1 MTDNSKHEVTC
12 FIEKYV
18 LGRGILIKHFNEED
32 VRLIRQ
38 ILLNHTDFE
47 KPDAYSIVGD
57 DVYMLEHFQFDAS
70 LEIRKKK
77 DPSKKVGSSLAMD
90 LSKTRF
96 NELSYINPESS
107 VEHYINNLI
116 EHFES
121 HAKMYENEYMQ
132 NIRNV
137 IGADK
142 NIKGLMFLIEDGT
155 LFGAEEAIKG
165 EYEDDIRQFEIIL
178 TSEFMD
184 VWKQY
189 GFVKYIVVAGRCH
202 NSDYAIIYTDKC
214 KQIECEPIRD
224 KRIFINNHAVRTYRK
239 IPIKGEQING

>member
-1 MTDNSKHEVTC
+1 MKQESRFEVTR
-12 FIEKYV
+12 FLDRYV
-18 LGRGILIKHFNEED
+18 YGRETFTRDFNHEDDILIE
-32 VRLIRQ
+32 Q
-38 ILLNHTDFE
+38 ILENPIDGNG
-47 KPDAYSIVGD
+47 PDAYSIVGN
-57 DVYMLEHFQFDAS
+57 DVYMLEHFRFDAS
-70 LEIRKKK
+70 LEIRKKNE
-77 DPSKKVGSSLAMD
+77 PSKKVGSSLRMD

-96 NELSYINPESS
+96 NELSYINPESN

-121 HAKMYENEYMQ
+121 HAKMYENDYMQ

-137 IGADK
+137 TGTEK
-142 NIKGLMFLIEDGT
+142 NIKGLIFLIEDET
-155 LFGAEEAIKG
+155 LFGAVDLNEVEQG
-165 EYEDDIRQFEIIL
+165 DDTHPFEIIL

-202 NSDYAIIYTDKC
+202 NSDYAMIYSDKC
-214 KQIECEPIRD
+214 KQIECESIRD
-224 KRIFINNHAVRTYRK
+224 KRIYIGNHAVQTYRK

>member
-1 MTDNSKHEVTC
+1 MTDNSKHEVTH
-12 FIEKYV
+12 FIEDYV
-18 LGRGILIKHFNEED
+18 LGRGILIKYFNEED

-47 KPDAYSIVGD
+47 KPDAYSIVGN
-57 DVYMLEHFQFDAS
+57 DVYMLEHFRFDAS
-70 LEIRKKK
+70 LEIRKKNE
-77 DPSKKVGSSLAMD
+77 PNKKVGSSLRMD

-96 NELSYINPESS
+96 NELSYINPESN

-121 HAKMYENEYMQ
+121 HAKMYENDYMQ

-137 IGADK
+137 TGTEK
-142 NIKGLMFLIEDGT
+142 NIKGLVFLIEDGT

-165 EYEDDIRQFEIIL
+165 EREDDIRQFEIIL

-202 NSDYAIIYTDKC
+202 NSDYAIIYSDKC
-214 KQIECEPIRD
+214 KQIECESIRD
-224 KRIFINNHAVRTYRK
+224 KRIYIGNHAVQTYRK

>member
-1 MTDNSKHEVTC
+1 MTDNSKHEVSH
-12 FIEKYV
+12 FIENYV
-18 LGRGILIKHFNEED
+18 LGRGILIKYFNEED

-77 DPSKKVGSSLAMD
+77 DPNKKVGSSLAMD

-96 NELSYINPESS
+96 NELSYINPESN

-137 IGADK
+137 TGADK
-142 NIKGLMFLIEDGT
+142 NIKGLIFLIEDET

-189 GFVKYIVVAGRCH
+189 GFVKYIIIAGRCH

>member
-18 LGRGILIKHFNEED
+18 LGRGILIKYFNEED

-47 KPDAYSIVGD
+47 KPDAYSIAGD
-57 DVYMLEHFQFDAS
+57 DVYMLEHFRFDAS
-70 LEIRKKK
+70 LEIKKK
-77 DPSKKVGSSLAMD
+77 KNPSIKGGSSLRMD

-96 NELSYINPESS
+96 DELSYINPESS

-116 EHFES
+116 EHFEY
-121 HAKMYENEYMQ
+121 HAKMYEREYMQ

-137 IGADK
+137 KGSDK
-142 NIKGLMFLIEDGT
+142 NIKGLIFLIEDGT
-155 LFGAEEAIKG
+155 LFGAEEAIEG

-184 VWKQY
+184 VWMQY
-189 GFVKYIVVAGRCH
+189 GFVKYIVIAGRCH

-214 KQIECEPIRD
+214 KQIECETIRD